1 MFAGD
6 GFCTTNS
13 SMDDDKWRFAQP
25 SMLVSTLLLEPFF
38 EPLFGVQVQMSP
50 ILCVTGP
57 WVSFHGVRMAIA
69 GKRLGKDVNLKKTG
83 RLKGL
88 VVKQSM
94 L

>member
-13 SMDDDKWRFAQP
+13 SMDDDKRRFAQP

-57 WVSFHGVRMAIA
+57 
-69 GKRLGKDVNLKKTG
+69 
-83 RLKGL
+83 
-88 VVKQSM
+88 
-94 L
+94 